1 VRRRAA
7 VLLALAALAGCSP
20 GGEEADEANG
30 TVTQIETVGPTGGG
44 TPTGDVFGRIPA
56 IVDEVEPA
64 VVAVLVDEGEGSGV
78 IWDASGVIVTNH
90 HVVAGTRRVEVV
102 FATGERADAEVQA
115 SDRLTDLAVLRVDR
129 NNLPAAVFADDLPEV
144 GELAVA
150 IGNPLGFENTV
161 TAGIVSGLHRSI
173 PSGGLTPSLVDL
185 IQTDAP
191 ISPGNSGGAL
201 VDGDARVIGINVA
214 YIPPE
219 ARAVSIGFAIPS
231 PSVVDAVEQLLDTGE
246 VQHAFLGVEPADLTP
261 QLAERFGIARDEGVL
276 VFRVV
281 VNSPAEAAGLEP
293 GDVLVSVDGAPIR
306 AVEDLLAVLR
316 QHKPG
321 DRLAFQIDRD
331 GAQRTLT
338 ARLSERPE

>member
-44 TPTGDVFGRIPA
+44 TPSGDVFGRIPA

-231 PSVVDAVEQLLDTGE
+231 PSVVDTVEQLLDTGE

-293 GDVLVSVDGAPIR
+293 GDVLVSLDGAPIR